1 MSASRPSSVV
11 VSAPARL
18 HLGIIDLEG
27 GLGRLFGSVGVA
39 LRRPRTVVEAIRRGR
54 GLRVTGVEAERA
66 RGFAEVQCGRLGW
79 EGSLTLKVVE
89 TAPAHVGLGSGTQL
103 ALSVGAAISTLM
115 GRKLDVRG
123 LALAAGRG
131 EVSGVGT
138 AVFQHGGLVVDG
150 GVPCQLVSGEGGGGL
165 PPVRGRLPPV
175 VARLPVPEDWIF
187 VVALPRLPRG
197 GLSGEEE
204 RGAFARLPRASPKVV
219 GDISRLVLMGLLP
232 ALAEGDIVSF
242 GRALTEMQRL
252 VGDCF
257 AGEQGGRY
265 ASPVVASC
273 IAAMLEAGAHG
284 AGQSS
289 WGPACYGLARGQREA
304 QTIVMAVRRVL
315 DATTGGVV
323 ITSPPDN
330 EGARIKGKA

>member
-1 MSASRPSSVV
+1 VV

-39 LRRPRTVVEAIRRGR
+39 LRRPRTVVEARRG
-54 GLRVTGVEAERA
+54 GQKLRVTGVEADRA
-66 RGFAEVQCGRLGW
+66 RGFAEVLCRQLGW
-79 EGSLTLKVVE
+79 KGGLTLKVAE
-89 TAPAHVGLGSGTQL
+89 AAPAHVGLGSGTQL

-115 GRKLDVRG
+115 GRKPDVHELG
-123 LALAAGRG
+123 MAAGRG

-138 AVFQHGGLVVDG
+138 AVFHQGGLVVDG
-150 GVPCQLVSGEGGGGL
+150 GVPCQPEGGRGL
-165 PPVRGRLPPV
+165 PSVTGRLPPV
-175 VARLPVPEDWIF
+175 VARMPVPEDWIF
-187 VVALPRLPRG
+187 VVALPNLPRR

-204 RGAFARLPRASPKVV
+204 RGAFAQITRASPQVA
-219 GDISRLVLMGLLP
+219 GAISRLVLMGMLP
-232 ALAEGDIVSF
+232 ALAEGDVEAF
-242 GRALTEMQRL
+242 GQALTEMQRL

-257 AGEQGGRY
+257 TGAQGGRY

-273 IAAMLEAGAHG
+273 IAALLEAGAHG

-304 QTIVMAVRRVL
+304 QALSLAARRVL
-315 DATTGGVV
+315 DATTGGTI

-330 EGARIKGKA
+330 QGARIKAEPP